1 LVFVNVMTTVWALIF
16 LYGPGHQ
23 AGIRRG
29 RAYGRGQASA
39 AAAMAVTILGAALTA
54 IIVQL
59 VMVSVADRL
68 TQAWWRR

>member
-1 LVFVNVMTTVWALIF
+1 MD
-16 LYGPGHQ
+16 Q
-23 AGIRRG
+23 A
-29 RAYGRGQASA
+29 GQASA

-59 VMVSVADRL
+59 VMASVADRL